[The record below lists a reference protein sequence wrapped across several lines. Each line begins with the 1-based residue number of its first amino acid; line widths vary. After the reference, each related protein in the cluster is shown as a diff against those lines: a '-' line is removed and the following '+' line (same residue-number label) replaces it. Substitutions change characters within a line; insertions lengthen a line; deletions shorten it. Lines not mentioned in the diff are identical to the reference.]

1 MTDSFFDKFPEYD
14 KDLTR
19 TIASF
24 AQGPFSSILL
34 VAPPPH
40 KHQRNNAAIVIL
52 KRLNYLDEQLNPI
65 GKFLIKLLAIDLPN
79 ELDFPKT
86 PDFIETQPPKPPLSQ
101 TLPESKYDK
110 QVIVLVNKLVEEV
123 KSDFCNHLKQ
133 LADLNQ

>member
-14 KDLTR
+14 KDLTK

-24 AQGPFSSILL
+24 AKKPFSSELL
-34 VAPPPH
+34 FEPPAH
-40 KHQRNNAAIVIL
+40 ARLRNNAAIVIL

-65 GKFLIKLLAIDLPN
+65 GRFLIKLLAIDLPN

-101 TLPESKYDK
+101 TLSESKYDK
-110 QVIVLVNKLVEEV
+110 QVIVLVNELVEEV

-133 LADLNQ
+133 LTDLNQ